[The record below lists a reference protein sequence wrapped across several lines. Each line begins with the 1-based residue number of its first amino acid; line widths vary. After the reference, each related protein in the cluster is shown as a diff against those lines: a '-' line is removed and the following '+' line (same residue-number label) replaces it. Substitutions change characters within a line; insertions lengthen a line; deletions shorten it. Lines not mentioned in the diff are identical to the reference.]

1 MIALPQSLVAFL
13 VAAPIQGAPPAAGQ
27 GGGAPSSAVVEEG
40 DSYVLNFDETQ
51 EGSVSLLEFIKL
63 CEEAT
68 GINFTHGE
76 EARQE
81 LETKKVRIFGV
92 KRIPKEDF
100 YSFFQ
105 IVMFINNFICT
116 RVGPEPLAIV
126 VVQPISGPGGRPSTK
141 LGSEAVYVLPEELDQ
156 YADQVAT
163 PITTVLH
170 LPNVDVRQLGNSLR
184 TLSPDAT
191 MMQAIPLADTS
202 SIILQGFASNIVS
215 LARLLE
221 IVDRESAIDDDIVPT
236 FEVIPLEFAAAEDVA
251 DVLEQLLEA
260 SRNQLNRQVQQPVAG
275 ATGAMRQGVG
285 EVRILTYPRTNS
297 LLVMALPDDMK
308 NVKELVARLDVDVV
322 EPERYYNIYS
332 VANVQAEELVEV
344 LEDFLQEASRVDLTA
359 GAGQARPQQGP
370 QGGGGTRRQTDVVV
384 VADPVSNAILLA
396 ANKTRYQEMID
407 LIRKLDQRQDQ
418 VLIETAL
425 IELSGTDTFD
435 LGVELGVADIPSGGG
450 TGSFGLTDFGL
461 STLVDSDM
469 DGVLDS
475 RIPNQGSSI
484 VAGILSGSNFNLP
497 FLLAA
502 AETRTDTNVLQ
513 IPSVLVTNNGSA
525 EVRSTDEQPTTT
537 NTLSATGA
545 SQQNFSG
552 FEEAGT
558 TLRISPSISAAGYL
572 RLDVYL
578 EVANFVGSGSGNV
591 PAPRTRRSVQTQ
603 VNVPDGDTMVVGG
616 IVTDNSNDT
625 RRQVPFLG
633 DIPLLGKLFGR
644 DTKNLQRTTLYF
656 FVTPHILEDRDF
668 ADLSEIS
675 YARKLDAADRI
686 GSTRL
691 RLIDPDFRLP
701 VGEVDLQG
709 FQVPLYRS
717 PGSGEV
723 APDRVGLDDPARRQE
738 LLDPLDEAE
747 EDREFIDPDQD

>member
-1 MIALPQSLVAFL
+1 MIALALSLVPLLAPAPF
-13 VAAPIQGAPPAAGQ
+13 AAALQGPPGGAGQ
-27 GGGAPSSAVVEEG
+27 AGPPDSPVLEEG

-51 EGSVSLLEFIKL
+51 EGSVTLLDFIKI

-68 GINFTHGE
+68 GINFTHGDE
-76 EARQE
+76 VLQE
-81 LETKKVRIFGV
+81 LQTKKVRIFGV

-105 IVMFINNFICT
+105 IVMFINNFVCT

-126 VVQPISGPGGRPSTK
+126 VVQPISGPGGRPSSK
-141 LGSEAVYVLPEELDQ
+141 IGNEAIYVLPEELDE

-191 MMQAIPLADTS
+191 MMQAIPLADTN

-221 IVDRESAIDDDIVPT
+221 IVDRESAIDEDVVPT

-260 SRNQLNRQVQQPVAG
+260 SRTALNRQQPQVAG
-275 ATGAMRQGVG
+275 ATGALGRGTG

-297 LLVMALPDDMK
+297 LLVMALPDDMQ

-322 EPERYYNIYS
+322 EPERYYNIYA
-332 VANVQAEELVEV
+332 VENVQAEDLVEV
-344 LEDFLQEASRVDLTA
+344 LEDFLQEASRVDLSA

-370 QGGGGTRRQTDVVV
+370 QGGGTRRQTDVVV

-396 ANKTRYQEMID
+396 ANKTRYEEMVD
-407 LIRKLDQRQDQ
+407 LIRKLDRRQDQ

-425 IELSGTDTFD
+425 IELSGADTFD
-435 LGVELGVADIPSGGG
+435 LGVELGGADIPTGNG
-450 TGSFGLTDFGL
+450 TGGFGLTDFGL

-469 DGVLDS
+469 DGILDA
-475 RIPNQGSSI
+475 RIPNQGTSI
-484 VAGILSGSNFNLP
+484 VAGILSGDDFNLP
-497 FLLAA
+497 VLLAA
-502 AETRTDTNVLQ
+502 TETRTDTNVLQ

-537 NTLSATGA
+537 NTLAATGA
-545 SQQNFSG
+545 SQENFSG

-578 EVANFVGSGSGNV
+578 EVANFVGQSSGAI

-603 VNVPDGDTMVVGG
+603 VNVPDGDTMVIGG
-616 IVTDNSNDT
+616 IVTDLGNES
-625 RRQVPFLG
+625 RQQVPLLG
-633 DIPLLGKLFGR
+633 DIPVLGFLFRR
-644 DTKNLQRTTLYF
+644 DTNSNNRTTLYF

-675 YARKLDAADRI
+675 YSRKLDAADRI
-686 GSTRL
+686 GTDRL
-691 RLIDPDFRLP
+691 RLIDPNFRLP
-701 VGEVDLQG
+701 AGEVDLQG

-717 PGSGEV
+717 PGGGEV
-723 APDRVGLDDPARRQE
+723 APDRVGLEDPLRRQE
-738 LLDPLDEAE
+738 LLDSTGDPDAPLDGDGTE
-747 EDREFIDPDQD
+747 

>member
-1 MIALPQSLVAFL
+1 MIALALSLVPFFTPLAL
-13 VAAPIQGAPPAAGQ
+13 PTPQGNPGAAQGSP
-27 GGGAPSSAVVEEG
+27 VVEEG

-51 EGSVSLLEFIKL
+51 EGSVTLLDFIKI

-76 EARQE
+76 EVLQE
-81 LETKKVRIFGV
+81 LQTKKVRIFGV

-100 YSFFQ
+100 YAFFQ
-105 IVMFINNFICT
+105 IVMFINNFVCT

-141 LGSEAVYVLPEELDQ
+141 LGNEAVYVLPEELDE

-191 MMQAIPLADTS
+191 MMQAIPLADTN

-221 IVDRESAIDDDIVPT
+221 IVDRESAIDTDIVPT
-236 FEVIPLEFAAAEDVA
+236 FDVIPLEFAAAEDVA

-260 SRNQLNRQVQQPVAG
+260 GRNNLRQPQQAQG
-275 ATGAMRQGVG
+275 ATGALRQGQG
-285 EVRILTYPRTNS
+285 EVRILTYPATNS
-297 LLVMALPDDMK
+297 LLVMALPDDMQ

-322 EPERYYNIYS
+322 EPERYYNIYA
-332 VANVQAEELVEV
+332 VKNVQAEQLVEV
-344 LEDFLQEASRVDLTA
+344 LEDFLQEVSRVDLTP
-359 GAGQARPQQGP
+359 GAGGAARTPQSP

-396 ANKTRYQEMID
+396 ANKTRYEEMID

-425 IELSGTDTFD
+425 IELSGTNSFD
-435 LGVELGVADIPSGGG
+435 LGVELGIADIPAGGG
-450 TGSFGLTDFGL
+450 TGSFGVTDFGL
-461 STLVDSDM
+461 STIVDSDQ

-475 RIPNQGSSI
+475 RIPTSGTSI
-484 VAGILSGSNFNLP
+484 IAGILSGDDFNLP
-497 FLLAA
+497 FLIAA
-502 AETRTDTNVLQ
+502 TEQRADTNVLQ

-537 NTLSATGA
+537 NTLAATGA

-578 EVANFVGSGSGNV
+578 EVANFVGQGSGNV

-616 IVTDNSNDT
+616 IVTDNSNEA
-625 RRQVPFLG
+625 RQQVPFLG

-644 DTKNLQRTTLYF
+644 DTNSYQRTTLYF

-675 YARKLDAADRI
+675 YQRKLDAADRV
-686 GSTRL
+686 GTTRL
-691 RLIDPDFRLP
+691 RLVDPNFRMP
-701 VGEVDLQG
+701 GGEVDLQG

-717 PGSGEV
+717 PEGGEV
-723 APDRVGLDDPARRQE
+723 APDRVGLDDPVRRQQM
-738 LLDPLDEAE
+738 LDDLDASAT
-747 EDREFIDPDQD
+747 DSDQE